1 MTTLLTIEIRSEQ
14 DVVMSRQL
22 AREIAQALGFDSQDQ
37 TRIATAVSEIARNC
51 FQYAKGGKVEFW
63 VEGHAPPIAASF
75 QYSSEAQLNI
85 AAPKVSS
92 EALKGLPKREQ
103 VLLISVEDKGTGI
116 PNIKQILD
124 GNYKSQTGMGLGIVG
139 SKRLMDRFEIE
150 SSPDD
155 GTKVVMGKNLPKR
168 AAILTAK
175 RLAEITQQLAT
186 KYPENS
192 FSVSGETKFLS
203 RPTSQ
208 LFEEIKRQNQELIR
222 TLEELRKRQEELNQ
236 INRELEETN
245 RGVVALY
252 AELDEKAEFLQR
264 ANELK
269 THFLSNMSHEFRTPL
284 NSILS
289 LSRMLL
295 DRLDGELSAEQEKQ
309 VIFIRKSA
317 ESLLDLVNDLLDLA
331 KVEAGKI
338 VVHTSEFEV
347 RDLFATL
354 RGMLRPLLS
363 YNSSISLIIEEPKDI
378 PTLHT
383 DEAKVAQILRNFI
396 SNALK
401 YTEKGEVIVKAVR
414 NGNNVVFS
422 VTDTGI
428 GIALKDRERIFE
440 EFIQVDSYIQK
451 HVKGTGLGLSLSRRL
466 AELLGGSV
474 SVESELGVGS
484 TFFATIPLVYGNG
497 TERESAANTNWQLN
511 SMCSPILAI
520 EDNEETLFTYQKY
533 FEKSIYQLIA
543 TQSLKEA
550 RYALKFF
557 KPKAVILDI
566 VLKEEKENAW
576 DFISEIK
583 SKSAIQD
590 IPICAITAVDNERKC
605 LALGADAFLKKPVE
619 RLLLLNKIN
628 ALIEADK
635 QQKLLVVDDNE
646 IARYLL
652 KEILHEAVRDGKVA
666 NCEFLVDSYPSS
678 QSVGCL
684 SLTEPASLPFPI
696 VIEADSGSSGIH
708 LAQVEHPACIF
719 LDLVMPDMNGF
730 EVLEQLKSNPDT
742 KNIPVIINTSKHLVE
757 EEISYLDSRVIAILS
772 KENLSHEQTIAS
784 FREALTLAGIVVK
797 NY

>member
-1 MTTLLTIEIRSEQ
+1 MTTLLSIEIHSEQ

-22 AREIAQALGFDSQDQ
+22 ARDIAQALGFDSQDQ
-37 TRIATAVSEIARNC
+37 TRIATAVSEIARNS

-63 VEGHAPPIAASF
+63 MNGHAPSIVASC
-75 QYSSEAQLNI
+75 QDTSEAGSNI
-85 AAPKVSS
+85 AALKVSP
-92 EALKGLPKREQ
+92 EGLKTLPNCEQ

-116 PNIKQILD
+116 ANIKQILD

-139 SKRLMDRFEIE
+139 SKRLMDRFEIA

-175 RLAEITQQLAT
+175 RLAEITQQLAI
-186 KYPENS
+186 KYPDNS
-192 FSVSGETKFLS
+192 FSISGETKFLS

-236 INRELEETN
+236 INRELEDTN

-363 YNSSISLIIEEPKDI
+363 YNSSISLIIEEPTDI

-401 YTEKGEVIVKAVR
+401 YTEKGEVIVKALR

-422 VTDTGI
+422 VADTGI
-428 GIALKDRERIFE
+428 GIAPKDRERIFE

-474 SVESELGVGS
+474 SVESEVGVGS
-484 TFFATIPLVYGNG
+484 IFFATIPLVYGNV

-511 SMCSPILAI
+511 SMREPILAI

-533 FEKSIYQLIA
+533 FEKSIYQLMA
-543 TQSLKEA
+543 AQSLKEA
-550 RYALKFF
+550 RQALKFF

-566 VLKEEKENAW
+566 LLKEENAW

-583 SKSAIQD
+583 SKSATQD
-590 IPICAITAVDNERKC
+590 IPICAITVVDNERKS
-605 LALGADAFLKKPVE
+605 LGLGADAFLKKPVE
-619 RLLLLNKIN
+619 RLSLLNKIN
-628 ALIEADK
+628 ALIKADK

-652 KEILHEAVRDGKVA
+652 KEILHEAVRDGTVA
-666 NCEFLVDSYPSS
+666 NYEVLVDSYPSS

-684 SLTEPASLPFPI
+684 SLTELPSLPFPL

-730 EVLEQLKSNPDT
+730 EVLEQLKSNPAT

-757 EEISYLDSRVIAILS
+757 EEISYLESRVIAILS
-772 KENLSHEQTIAS
+772 KENLCHEQTIAS
-784 FREALTLAGIVVK
+784 FREALILAGIVV
-797 NY
+797 NSY

>member
-1 MTTLLTIEIRSEQ
+1 MTTLLSIEIHSEQ

-22 AREIAQALGFDSQDQ
+22 ARDIAQALGFDSQDQ
-37 TRIATAVSEIARNC
+37 TRIATAVSEIARNS
-51 FQYAKGGKVEFW
+51 FQYAKGGKVKFW
-63 VEGHAPPIAASF
+63 MNGHAPSIVASC
-75 QYSSEAQLNI
+75 QDTSEAGSNI
-85 AAPKVSS
+85 AAPKVSP
-92 EALKGLPKREQ
+92 EGLKTLPNCEQ

-116 PNIKQILD
+116 ANIKQILD

-139 SKRLMDRFEIE
+139 SKRLMDRFEIA

-175 RLAEITQQLAT
+175 RLAEITQQLAI
-186 KYPENS
+186 KYPDNS
-192 FSVSGETKFLS
+192 FSISGETKFLS

-236 INRELEETN
+236 INRELEDTN

-363 YNSSISLIIEEPKDI
+363 YNSSISLIIEEPTDI

-401 YTEKGEVIVKAVR
+401 YTEKGEVIVKALR

-422 VTDTGI
+422 VADTGI
-428 GIALKDRERIFE
+428 GIAPKDRERIFE

-474 SVESELGVGS
+474 SVESEVGVGS
-484 TFFATIPLVYGNG
+484 IFFATIPLVYGNV

-511 SMCSPILAI
+511 SMREPILAI

-533 FEKSIYQLIA
+533 FEKSIYQLMA
-543 TQSLKEA
+543 AQSLKEA
-550 RYALKFF
+550 RQALKFF

-566 VLKEEKENAW
+566 LLKEENAW

-583 SKSAIQD
+583 SKSATQD
-590 IPICAITAVDNERKC
+590 IPICAITVVDNERKS
-605 LALGADAFLKKPVE
+605 LGLGADAFLKKPVE
-619 RLLLLNKIN
+619 RLSLLNKIN
-628 ALIEADK
+628 ALIKADK

-652 KEILHEAVRDGKVA
+652 KEILHEAVRDGTVA
-666 NCEFLVDSYPSS
+666 NYEVLVDSYPSS

-684 SLTEPASLPFPI
+684 SLTELPSLPFPL

-730 EVLEQLKSNPDT
+730 EVLEQLKSNPAT

-757 EEISYLDSRVIAILS
+757 EEISYLESRVIAILS
-772 KENLSHEQTIAS
+772 KENLCHEQTIAS
-784 FREALTLAGIVVK
+784 FREALILAGIVV
-797 NY
+797 NSY